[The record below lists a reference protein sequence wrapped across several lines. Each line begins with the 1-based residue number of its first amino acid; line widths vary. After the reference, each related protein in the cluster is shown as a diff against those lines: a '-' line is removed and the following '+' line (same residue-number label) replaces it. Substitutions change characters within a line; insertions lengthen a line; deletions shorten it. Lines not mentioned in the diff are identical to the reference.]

1 MYTSKIALLFV
12 LFIMPIINYGQ
23 YTDQINSNRPG
34 ESMSAYSVG
43 KSLFQ
48 VESGVFGIAEN
59 HPIVNYNAYGF
70 GIDLMLRYGL
80 FLEQLELVADFQYQY
95 QYLTPALSNPAKSAL
110 KQTVVGAKYLIY
122 DPYKNYEKKIDL
134 LSWKKNQAFDWHQLI
149 PAVSVFAGANMT
161 LASNPYY
168 FSTDAALTP
177 KIMLIT
183 QNHLG
188 DGSWAFVTNII
199 ADYIGTDYPS
209 YGYVMTL
216 TKGFN
221 HTWSGFIENQ
231 GYNSSFYS
239 DALIRGGGTFLVHDD
254 LQIDVSISKSF
265 KTTPSILYC
274 GIGLSWRY
282 DANHQA
288 VLLQKDKG
296 DKRNAKSK
304 KNKKQ
309 KL

>member
-1 MYTSKIALLFV
+1 V
-12 LFIMPIINYGQ
+12 
-23 YTDQINSNRPG
+23 
-34 ESMSAYSVG
+34 
-43 KSLFQ
+43 
-48 VESGVFGIAEN
+48 
-59 HPIVNYNAYGF
+59 
-70 GIDLMLRYGL
+70 
-80 FLEQLELVADFQYQY
+80 
-95 QYLTPALSNPAKSAL
+95 
-110 KQTVVGAKYLIY
+110 
-122 DPYKNYEKKIDL
+122 YKR
-134 LSWKKNQAFDWHQLI
+134 QAFNWHQLI

-168 FSTDAALTP
+168 FSADAALTP

-221 HTWSGFIENQ
+221 RTWSGFIENQ
-231 GYNSSFYS
+231 GHNSSFYS
-239 DALIRGGGTFLVHDD
+239 DAIIRGGGTFLVQDD

-265 KTTPSILYC
+265 KTTPSILYG

-282 DANHQA
+282 DTNHQTD
-288 VLLQKDKG
+288 LLQKDKG

-304 KNKKQ
+304 KNKKL
-309 KL
+309 KK